1 MTAAGHARTRA
12 PSLVEWVRT
21 SAAAL
26 VAAATAFACLWHCRR
41 VGARARA
48 LGRPLVRNPSNV
60 EIGDDVIIDSRPARV
75 ELASHR
81 KGRLIIGHDVR
92 IGPGSRLTA
101 VRYVEIG
108 DRVRIGAGCTVSD
121 EQPSTAPDESTG
133 IWIGDSVTMGDH
145 VVVSPGTVIG
155 AGAVVAAGSAVSG
168 RIPAGA
174 IVKGGPASAPGSGAS
189 VA

>member
-1 MTAAGHARTRA
+1 
-12 PSLVEWVRT
+12 
-21 SAAAL
+21 
-26 VAAATAFACLWHCRR
+26 
-41 VGARARA
+41 
-48 LGRPLVRNPSNV
+48 V

-81 KGRLIIGHDVR
+81 RGRLIIGHNVS

-101 VRYVEIG
+101 ARYVEIG
-108 DRVRIGAGCTVSD
+108 DRVRIGAGCVVSD
-121 EQPSTAPDESTG
+121 EEPSTAPGESAG
-133 IWIGDSVTMGDH
+133 IWIGDSVTMGDR

-168 RIPAGA
+168 KIPAGA
-174 IVKGGPASAPGSGAS
+174 VVKSGAPGSPGSGVS